1 MAFEYDVKN
10 ESGYDIIYLKG
21 NLMEKHE
28 AQTMLGEI
36 NEMIE
41 QGHNKFL
48 LHLKDLK
55 YMNSSG
61 IGILIGILTKARN
74 AGGEVAVTGLSPKMN
89 QLLVVTKLN
98 SVFKITESIKEAAHL
113 LIKV

>member
-1 MAFEYDVKN
+1 MSFEYDVKN

-21 NLMEKHE
+21 NLIEKHE
-28 AQTMLGEI
+28 AQTMLNEI
-36 NEMIE
+36 NEMIAD
-41 QGHNKFL
+41 GHNKFL

-61 IGILIGILTKARN
+61 IGIMIGILTKARN
-74 AGGEVAVTGLSPKMN
+74 AGGEVAITGLSPKIN

-98 SVFKITESIKEAAHL
+98 SVFKITESIKEAAHM
-113 LIKV
+113 LIKI

>member
-1 MAFEYDVKN
+1 MAFEYAVKN

-21 NLMEKHE
+21 NLMEKNE
-28 AQTMLGEI
+28 AQAMLDEI
-36 NEMIE
+36 NEMIT
-41 QGHNKFL
+41 QGQNKFL

-61 IGILIGILTKARN
+61 IGVMIGILTKARN
-74 AGGEVAVTGLSPKMN
+74 VGGEVAVTGLSPKMN

-113 LIKV
+113 LIKI

>member
-28 AQTMLGEI
+28 AQAMLGEI
-36 NEMIE
+36 NEMVE

-61 IGILIGILTKARN
+61 IGILIGVLTKARN

>member
-21 NLMEKHE
+21 NLMEKNE
-28 AQTMLGEI
+28 AQPMLEAI
-36 NEMIE
+36 NEMIG

-61 IGILIGILTKARN
+61 IGILISILTKARN

-89 QLLVVTKLN
+89 QLLVITKLN

-113 LIKV
+113 LIKI